1 MLRDF
6 RRPGSLTVLSK
17 VCKQN
22 DKRFGRVVD
31 ANFNRA
37 KEGLRVCEDVCRF
50 VLDAKSPTRGY
61 KAVRH
66 QLTETIS
73 GLKILEVIL
82 SRNIERDVGRGS
94 TSVEFKRKS
103 AMDIF
108 YANSQRVKESLRVLE
123 EFAKLR
129 DKKLAEGLKR
139 LRYKVYALEKNVI
152 EQC

>member
-1 MLRDF
+1 MQKR
-6 RRPGSLTVLSK
+6 
-17 VCKQN
+17 N
-22 DKRFGRVVD
+22 DKKFDRIID

-50 VLDAKSPTRGY
+50 ILDKKGPTQRY

-66 QLTETIS
+66 ELTKAIS
-73 GLKILEVIL
+73 ALKILEVIC
-82 SRNIERDVGRGS
+82 SRNIRGDVGRQS
-94 TSVEFKRKS
+94 TSGEFKRAG
-103 AMDIF
+103 AMDIY

-129 DKKLAEGLKR
+129 NKKLAEDLKK

-152 EQC
+152 ERR